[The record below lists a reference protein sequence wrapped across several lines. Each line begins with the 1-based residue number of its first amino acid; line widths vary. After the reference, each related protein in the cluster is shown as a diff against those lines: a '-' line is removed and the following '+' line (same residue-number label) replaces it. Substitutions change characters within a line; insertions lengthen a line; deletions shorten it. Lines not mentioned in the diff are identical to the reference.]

1 VGAVA
6 KALSNESWRSLGEG
20 CVKQGKASGVT
31 IDPRAGQGEQD
42 QFGQLAIAGNELTE
56 GYKILLVSAQTDANL
71 LPAVEEAMKAGVPVI
86 NVNDAVI
93 PGAKNYIGNVQKDN
107 GVRATRWFVKNRP
120 HGGAARFGH
129 NHYIGYAG
137 RSAGRWK
144 GMNMTFDPRTVGPR
158 IRMLLPELTASET
171 RITEILLRSDAAV
184 ELPLKAVAREA
195 ETSEAMVVKT
205 AKRLGFSGYKEL
217 RSALTAYKNQ
227 PHVDLHQEITPD
239 DTAETIVQ
247 KVFRTSI
254 QALEETLAILDMEA
268 FSHAAKLLHGA
279 HQRDFYGLGGSAQIA
294 RDVAHKFLRIGIRA
308 SMLDDT
314 HMMAMSASL
323 LRAGDVVVA
332 FSHSGRTS
340 GVLDS
345 VQIARANRASII
357 AVTNYASSPL
367 AEMSDVVLCAT
378 AQGSYLTSENA
389 AARIAQLNIM
399 DAIFIAVA
407 QKGIQAAE
415 ASLVRTMA
423 AVSAKRKA

>member
-1 VGAVA
+1 
-6 KALSNESWRSLGEG
+6 
-20 CVKQGKASGVT
+20 
-31 IDPRAGQGEQD
+31 
-42 QFGQLAIAGNELTE
+42 
-56 GYKILLVSAQTDANL
+56 
-71 LPAVEEAMKAGVPVI
+71 
-86 NVNDAVI
+86 
-93 PGAKNYIGNVQKDN
+93 
-107 GVRATRWFVKNRP
+107 
-120 HGGAARFGH
+120 
-129 NHYIGYAG
+129 
-137 RSAGRWK
+137 
-144 GMNMTFDPRTVGPR
+144 MTFDPRTVGPR
-158 IRMLLPELTASET
+158 IRMLLPELTASEA
-171 RITEILLRSDAAV
+171 RITEILLRSEAAT
-184 ELPLKAVAREA
+184 ELPLKAVAEEA

-217 RSALTAYKNQ
+217 RSALTAYKSQ
-227 PHVDLHQEITPD
+227 PYVDLHQEIRPD
-239 DTAETIVQ
+239 DTAQTIVQ

-268 FSHAAKLLHGA
+268 FSYAAELLHGA
-279 HQRDFYGLGGSAQIA
+279 RQRDFYGLGGSAQIA

-308 SMLDDT
+308 SVQDDT

-345 VQIARANRASII
+345 VQIARANRASVI

-407 QKGIQAAE
+407 QKGIQSAE

-423 AVSAKRKA
+423 AVSAKRKS

>member
-1 VGAVA
+1 MA
-6 KALSNESWRSLGEG
+6 
-20 CVKQGKASGVT
+20 
-31 IDPRAGQGEQD
+31 
-42 QFGQLAIAGNELTE
+42 
-56 GYKILLVSAQTDANL
+56 
-71 LPAVEEAMKAGVPVI
+71 
-86 NVNDAVI
+86 
-93 PGAKNYIGNVQKDN
+93 
-107 GVRATRWFVKNRP
+107 
-120 HGGAARFGH
+120 
-129 NHYIGYAG
+129 
-137 RSAGRWK
+137 
-144 GMNMTFDPRTVGPR
+144 FDPRTVGPR
-158 IRMLLPELTASET
+158 IRMLLPELTTSEA
-171 RITEILLRSDAAV
+171 RITEILLRSDGAV
-184 ELPLKAVAREA
+184 ESPLKAVAEEA

-217 RSALTAYKNQ
+217 RSALNAYKSQ
-227 PHVDLHQEITPD
+227 PRVDLHQEITPD
-239 DTAETIVQ
+239 DTAQTIVQ

-268 FSHAAKLLHGA
+268 FSHAAELLHGA
-279 HQRDFYGLGGSAQIA
+279 RQRDFYGLGGSAQIA

-308 SMLDDT
+308 SVQDDT

-345 VQIARANRASII
+345 VQIARANRASVI

-415 ASLVRTMA
+415 ASLVKTMA
-423 AVSAKRKA
+423 AVSAKRKS

>member
-1 VGAVA
+1 MA
-6 KALSNESWRSLGEG
+6 
-20 CVKQGKASGVT
+20 
-31 IDPRAGQGEQD
+31 
-42 QFGQLAIAGNELTE
+42 
-56 GYKILLVSAQTDANL
+56 
-71 LPAVEEAMKAGVPVI
+71 
-86 NVNDAVI
+86 
-93 PGAKNYIGNVQKDN
+93 
-107 GVRATRWFVKNRP
+107 
-120 HGGAARFGH
+120 
-129 NHYIGYAG
+129 
-137 RSAGRWK
+137 
-144 GMNMTFDPRTVGPR
+144 FDPRTVGPR
-158 IRMLLPELTASET
+158 IRMLLPELTASEA
-171 RITEILLRSDAAV
+171 RITEILLRSDGAV
-184 ELPLKAVAREA
+184 ESPLKAVAEEA

-217 RSALTAYKNQ
+217 RSALTAYKSQ
-227 PHVDLHQEITPD
+227 PRVDLHQEIAPD
-239 DTAETIVQ
+239 DTARTIVQ

-268 FSHAAKLLHGA
+268 FAHAAELLHGA
-279 HQRDFYGLGGSAQIA
+279 RQLDFYGLGGSAQIA

-308 SMLDDT
+308 SVQDDT

-345 VQIARANRASII
+345 VQIARANRASVI
-357 AVTNYASSPL
+357 AVTNYTSSPL

-415 ASLVRTMA
+415 ASLVKTMT
-423 AVSAKRKA
+423 AVSAKRKS